1 METQFLLKT
10 ENNVHISY
18 LKYIMLIILVLLFSF
33 WLFPGFSS
41 SGQTEHVVIQKEYI
55 DFFDEEEIEQL
66 KEHQKKDDS
75 PLPMPVISS
84 AYVRQGSKELK
95 KVAITFDDGPN
106 FLTGEYLDIL
116 ETYNIPATFFLIG
129 IHVEKYPD
137 QAKMIIDSK
146 NELGLH
152 SYSHKQLTKMA
163 PDYIKI
169 DFQDSLT
176 AINNIAET
184 DIRFFRPPFG
194 DFNDTVIEA
203 AKDHDLITVLW
214 CVDPRDWKINN
225 PQQIAKHVIEN
236 AENGSIILLHEG
248 RQSTLEALPY
258 IIEGLWNK
266 GFEIVSLS
274 ELLLSL

>member
-1 METQFLLKT
+1 
-10 ENNVHISY
+10 
-18 LKYIMLIILVLLFSF
+18 
-33 WLFPGFSS
+33 
-41 SGQTEHVVIQKEYI
+41 
-55 DFFDEEEIEQL
+55 
-66 KEHQKKDDS
+66 
-75 PLPMPVISS
+75 
-84 AYVRQGSKELK
+84 
-95 KVAITFDDGPN
+95 
-106 FLTGEYLDIL
+106 
-116 ETYNIPATFFLIG
+116 
-129 IHVEKYPD
+129 
-137 QAKMIIDSK
+137 MIIDSK

-194 DFNDTVIEA
+194 DFNDTIIEA

>member
-1 METQFLLKT
+1 METQFLLET
-10 ENNVHISY
+10 GNNVQIPY
-18 LKYIMLIILVLLFSF
+18 LKYTMLIIFVLLFSF
-33 WLFPGFSS
+33 WIFPGYSS
-41 SGQTEHVVIQKEYI
+41 SGQTEHVVIQEEYI
-55 DFFDEEEIEQL
+55 DFFDEEEMRQL
-66 KEHQKKDDS
+66 KEHQIKNNS
-75 PLPMPVISS
+75 PLPVPVISS
-84 AYVRQGSKELK
+84 DYVRQGSKELK
-95 KVAITFDDGPN
+95 KVAITFDDGPH

-137 QAKMIIDSK
+137 EAKMIIDSK

-176 AINNIAET
+176 AVNNIAET

-194 DFNDTVIEA
+194 DFNDTIIEA
-203 AKDHDLITVLW
+203 AKDHDLITILW
-214 CVDPRDWKINN
+214 CVDPRDWKIND
-225 PQQIAKHVIEN
+225 PQQIAKHVIQN

-258 IIEGLWNK
+258 IIEGLWHK

>member
-1 METQFLLKT
+1 MKR
-10 ENNVHISY
+10 
-18 LKYIMLIILVLLFSF
+18 
-33 WLFPGFSS
+33 
-41 SGQTEHVVIQKEYI
+41 
-55 DFFDEEEIEQL
+55 EIEQL
-66 KEHQKKDDS
+66 KRTSNQKHS
-75 PLPMPVISS
+75 PLPVPVISS
-84 AYVRQGSKELK
+84 DYVRQGSKELK
-95 KVAITFDDGPN
+95 KLPSPLMMGLFS
-106 FLTGEYLDIL
+106 TGEYLDIL

-194 DFNDTVIEA
+194 DFNDTIIEA
-203 AKDHDLITVLW
+203 AKDHDLITILW
-214 CVDPRDWKINN
+214 CVDPRDWKIND
-225 PQQIAKHVIEN
+225 PQQIAKHVIQN

-248 RQSTLEALPY
+248 RQSTLEALL
-258 IIEGLWNK
+258 I
-266 GFEIVSLS
+266 
-274 ELLLSL
+274 

>member
-10 ENNVHISY
+10 ENNVQISY